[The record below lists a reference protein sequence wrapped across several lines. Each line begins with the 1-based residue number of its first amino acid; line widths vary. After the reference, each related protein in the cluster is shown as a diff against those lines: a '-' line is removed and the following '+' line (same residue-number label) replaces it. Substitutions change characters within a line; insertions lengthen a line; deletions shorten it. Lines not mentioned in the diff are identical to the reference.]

1 MTTSNALNSNQIQI
15 KAEGFIVDVNELKEL
30 IAIVENSG
38 LSELEIEEDGRRIRL
53 QKPTAV
59 SAPVAPISMV
69 VPTPAP
75 VAPTAPITPVVE
87 AQPEPEEETYDEVIN
102 SPMVGTYYSA
112 PAPGED
118 QFVQEG
124 DQVEDGQTVCIVE
137 AMKLMNEVSSKSNC
151 IIEKILVENGQP
163 VEFGQPL
170 FAIRHI

>member
-1 MTTSNALNSNQIQI
+1 M
-15 KAEGFIVDVNELKEL
+15 DVNELKEL
-30 IAIVENSG
+30 IEIVVNSG

-59 SAPVAPISMV
+59 TGSAAPISMV
-69 VPTPAP
+69 VPAPVPVAAAAP
-75 VAPTAPITPVVE
+75 VAPVAPAPEV
-87 AQPEPEEETYDEVIN
+87 APEPEEEIYDEVIK
-102 SPMVGTYYSA
+102 SPMVGTFYGA

-118 QFVQEG
+118 QFVQIG
-124 DQVEDGQTVCIVE
+124 NQIEDGQTVCIVE
-137 AMKLMNEVSSKSNC
+137 AMKLMNEVSAKSNC